1 MKDVNGTF
9 PTSGSL
15 FFDNGDFVGEFVK
28 SLHSDDA
35 DYSAQWGGYWVIDSV
50 VAYTTGQ
57 TASANIDPG
66 RGLVY
71 EDFTPQWSIK

>member
-1 MKDVNGTF
+1 MGDVIETSGALVQLHMCLVLVPQVTLYMKDVNGTF

-35 DYSAQWGGYWVIDSV
+35 DYSHNGVVI
-50 VAYTTGQ
+50 G
-57 TASANIDPG
+57 
-66 RGLVY
+66 
-71 EDFTPQWSIK
+71 